1 MSENKQGITCSLGF
15 CSVKCEG
22 FLKNV
27 YEGITCD
34 EKDNNRRPEISS
46 HSDYLPHGQLSAAVS
61 FESGFLRSTVL

>member
-1 MSENKQGITCSLGF
+1 
-15 CSVKCEG
+15 VKCEG